1 MFKYIQFI
9 LLFVTFV
16 FPVHNSRIIT
26 TFDSS
31 GKYSVPIYTLDKEL
45 VSKKSFKTEFSI
57 DVAYEHLVVDGG
69 DFLLF
74 IGGEFMIGR
83 KSSSNIAFHSA
94 YLMPMLRLSD
104 KILVFLK
111 GGGTIVNTEQE
122 NFFLDKGLMFSVGLE
137 YSISDNISLAISGT
151 GYDLFNET
159 FHSPDLS
166 SLPFTQLGL
175 GSQVQ
180 LPAVDIDMKY
190 TKFGVSV
197 IYGF

>member
-1 MFKYIQFI
+1 MIKHLRYI
-9 LLFVTFV
+9 LLIFTFI
-16 FPVHNSRIIT
+16 FPAHNSRIIT
-26 TFDSS
+26 TVDLE
-31 GKYSVPIYTLDKEL
+31 GEYSVPIYTLDNDL
-45 VSKKSFKTEFSI
+45 VSKQSFKTDFSI
-57 DVAYEHLVVDGG
+57 DIAYEHLLADGG

-74 IGGEFMIGR
+74 IGGEFMVGR
-83 KSSSNIAFHSA
+83 RSSSNIALHSA

-111 GGGTIVNTEQE
+111 GGGTILNTQQE
-122 NFFLDKGLMFSVGLE
+122 NFLLDKGLMASVGIE

-159 FHSPDLS
+159 FYSPELS
-166 SLPFTQLGL
+166 SIPFTQLGL

-180 LPAVDIDMKY
+180 LPAVDIDMKH
-190 TKFGVSV
+190 TKFGISV